1 MSDLLPPNATP
12 LERAI
17 DGASARL
24 DELEVPLRHLWN
36 PRLCQLAALPW
47 LAWSLGVETWDPDW
61 PEEVKRAAMAESIAI
76 HREKGTPA
84 AIKRVMGVIG
94 ADYIYTEEP
103 SGTPMTAQVAILN
116 SAAIAISD
124 VAGLKAALDRVKRAS
139 LHLSLVVQSGLSASV
154 EVSAGIGLLQ
164 VVDFGEIE
172 GAA

>member
-1 MSDLLPPNATP
+1 
-12 LERAI
+12 
-17 DGASARL
+17 
-24 DELEVPLRHLWN
+24 
-36 PRLCQLAALPW
+36 
-47 LAWSLGVETWDPDW
+47 
-61 PEEVKRAAMAESIAI
+61 
-76 HREKGTPA
+76 
-84 AIKRVMGVIG
+84 MGVIG
-94 ADYIYTEEP
+94 ADYVYTEEP
-103 SGTPMTAQVAILN
+103 SGAPMTAQVTILN